1 LKRFGERR
9 WRRYLWFPGVQRAP
23 PHQGDETIRTRGQGR
38 HRFDLPGNALGVL
51 YLAETEEHAVAETIQ
66 PYRNSLEPLANDNLT
81 VWGHRY
87 APVSVSLAA
96 DLWPRI
102 EDLCEPAA
110 LAELQITADR
120 PAYRD
125 RRLTQQIASTLLA
138 HRHADLRWWS
148 AFWGDWHRTV
158 LFRDQILADAIT
170 YGAPFHLDVTTPPD
184 MEAARLLDIG

>member
-1 LKRFGERR
+1 
-9 WRRYLWFPGVQRAP
+9 LWFPGVQRAP

-66 PYRNSLEPLANDNLT
+66 P
-81 VWGHRY
+81 
-87 APVSVSLAA
+87 
-96 DLWPRI
+96 
-102 EDLCEPAA
+102 
-110 LAELQITADR
+110 
-120 PAYRD
+120 
-125 RRLTQQIASTLLA
+125 

-158 LFRDQILADAIT
+158 LFRHQILADAIT